1 MADEAK
7 ARKSINEE
15 VAALKEV
22 KVSDF
27 LTDDEI
33 KSFIKAV
40 KRYDDL
46 EPTTGLKL
54 LANKLVNGEVAF
66 SKSWS

>member
-22 KVSDF
+22 KVADF

-33 KSFIKAV
+33 KSFIKAI

-46 EPTTGLKL
+46 EPATGLKL